1 MAYTAT
7 YATADIGAMVV
18 DFIGGVMVGLA
29 GAATPLIWAIIAGI
43 IIGLVGY
50 IIVAVKGLGGGY

>member
-7 YATADIGAMVV
+7 YATADIAAMVI
-18 DFIGGVMVGLA
+18 DFIGGIMSGLA

-43 IIGLVGY
+43 IVGLVGY